1 MTRDEHTRIDA
12 LLSAG
17 RGAELDALMRE
28 LHRKYHAR
36 PLDHI
41 RVHHAWLRT
50 QLARRRYFHALF
62 HAFAGY
68 VVAAPAS
75 LVQRYTGLVVP
86 AFDRNSAPLR
96 GAARPGGA
104 GAFDRRRE

>member
-1 MTRDEHTRIDA
+1 MTRDEQTRIDA
-12 LLSAG
+12 LLAAG
-17 RGAELDALMRE
+17 NGRELDDWMRE
-28 LHRKYHAR
+28 LHRKYHDR
-36 PLDHI
+36 PLDHV

-68 VVAAPAS
+68 LVAAPAS

-86 AFDRNSAPLR
+86 AF
-96 GAARPGGA
+96 
-104 GAFDRRRE
+104 RR